1 MRRILLKGTKNM
13 RDLGGYSIDLK
24 NTTKF
29 NAFIRSDNIVEVDNE
44 EINYLRELG
53 ITTVIDFRKK
63 EEIERKPNVL
73 SKYFD
78 YYNINLLGDKAPE
91 NEHDVAIGYI
101 NIISNIETM
110 HEVFAIMS
118 FIDGGI
124 IYNCTAGKDRTGVVS
139 MLLLMLAG
147 VNETDIISD
156 YIVSYNNI
164 KEMVRK
170 IHFDNPD
177 LPAFLGT
184 SKLECMEETLN
195 LFKEKFGTIDNYF
208 DYIGISV
215 EQRNII
221 KTKLINQDV

>member
-1 MRRILLKGTKNM
+1 MRRILLKGAKNM

-29 NAFIRSDNIVEVDNE
+29 NVFIRSDNIVEVNE
-44 EINYLRELG
+44 DEIEYLKKLG
-53 ITTVIDFRKK
+53 ITTVIDLRKK
-63 EEIERKPNVL
+63 EELERNPNAL
-73 SKYFD
+73 KNYFE
-78 YYNINLLGDKAPE
+78 YYNVNLLGEKAPE
-91 NEHDVAIGYI
+91 NEHDVAMGYI

-110 HEVFAIMS
+110 HEVFTIMS
-118 FIDGGI
+118 SVKGGI
-124 IYNCTAGKDRTGVVS
+124 IYNCTAGKDRTGVIS
-139 MLLLMLAG
+139 MLLLMLVG
-147 VNETDIISD
+147 VNEVDIISD

-170 IHFDNPD
+170 IHLDNPD

-184 SKLECMEETLN
+184 SKLECMEETLK
-195 LFKEKFGTIDNYF
+195 LFKERFGSIDNYF

-221 KTKLINQDV
+221 KNKFFN